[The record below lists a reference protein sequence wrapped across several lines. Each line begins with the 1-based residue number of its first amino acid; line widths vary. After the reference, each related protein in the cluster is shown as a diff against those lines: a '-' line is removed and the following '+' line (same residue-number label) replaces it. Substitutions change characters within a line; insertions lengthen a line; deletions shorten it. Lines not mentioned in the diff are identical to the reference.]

1 MRNTSRR
8 YGAAALGLC
17 LAFASAQSFA
27 QTQPRA
33 QQRPQ
38 QQQAQQQQAQQ
49 AGSNRVEL
57 KPSQPE
63 WTKVCGKD
71 PQAGK
76 EICYTTRDFGQA
88 ADQAPVLAVAV
99 YDVKGDAQRIVR
111 LLLPVGLLLRPG
123 FRFSVDKGAALE
135 GSYEI
140 CFPNGCF
147 AESRVDAK
155 QLDSMKRG
163 SVLNINVKN
172 QVNSEVVFVVP
183 LDGFGK
189 AFDGPAI
196 DPKVLEEQQ
205 KALQAELQKR
215 AEEERRR
222 LEGQGGA
229 APAAPSTPAAPAAP
243 GAAKPR

>member
-1 MRNTSRR
+1 MQNISRR

-17 LAFASAQSFA
+17 LAFASAESFA
-27 QTQPRA
+27 QTQTQTPPRPATQKPAA
-33 QQRPQ
+33 QPAPA
-38 QQQAQQQQAQQ
+38 AQPPA
-49 AGSNRVEL
+49 AAANRVEL

-88 ADQAPVLAVAV
+88 ADQPPVLAVAV

-123 FRFSVDKGAALE
+123 FRFSIDRGAALE
-135 GSYEI
+135 GTYEI

-147 AESRVDAK
+147 AESRLDAK
-155 QLDSMKRG
+155 QLEVLKRG
-163 SVLNINVKN
+163 SALNINVKN
-172 QVNSEVVFVVP
+172 QANAEVVFAVP
-183 LDGFGK
+183 LEGFGK
-189 AFDGPAI
+189 AFDGPAV
-196 DPKVLEEQQ
+196 DPKVLEDQQ

-215 AEEERRR
+215 AEDERRR
-222 LEGQGGA
+222 LEGAGA
-229 APAAPSTPAAPAAP
+229 APVAPAAP
-243 GAAKPR
+243 R

>member
-1 MRNTSRR
+1 MRNISRR
-8 YGAAALGLC
+8 CGAAALGLS
-17 LAFASAQSFA
+17 LALASAQSFA
-27 QTQPRA
+27 QQRTQKPA
-33 QQRPQ
+33 PPQQQ
-38 QQQAQQQQAQQ
+38 QQQAQPA

-88 ADQAPVLAVAV
+88 ADQPPVLAVAV

-123 FRFSVDKGAALE
+123 FRFSIDKGAALE
-135 GSYEI
+135 GNYEI

-147 AESRVDAK
+147 AESRLDAK
-155 QLDSMKRG
+155 QLETMKRG
-163 SVLNINVKN
+163 ATLNINVKN
-172 QVNSEVVFVVP
+172 QANADVVFAVP
-183 LDGFGK
+183 LEGFGK
-189 AFDGPAI
+189 AFDGPAV

-222 LEGQGGA
+222 LEGQGA
-229 APAAPSTPAAPAAP
+229 APAAPAAP
-243 GAAKPR
+243 ATPAKPR

>member
-1 MRNTSRR
+1 MRTTTRR

-17 LAFASAQSFA
+17 FAFASVESF
-27 QTQPRA
+27 
-33 QQRPQ
+33 
-38 QQQAQQQQAQQ
+38 AQQQQRPAQRQ
-49 AGSNRVEL
+49 QQQQQQQPAPPPAGSNRVEL

-71 PQAGK
+71 QQAGK

-88 ADQAPVLAVAV
+88 ADQQPVLAVAV

-123 FRFSVDKGAALE
+123 FRFSIDKGAALE
-135 GSYEI
+135 GAYEI

-147 AESRVDAK
+147 AESRLDAK
-155 QLDSMKRG
+155 QLEVMKRG

-172 QVNSEVVFVVP
+172 QVNSEVIFAVP

-196 DPKVLEEQQ
+196 DPKVLEDQQ

-222 LEGQGGA
+222 LEGPGG
-229 APAAPSTPAAPAAP
+229 APAAP
-243 GAAKPR
+243 R